1 MPLSQRLSG
10 KQEIK
15 VNTNNESMECEISGC
30 YIDYEWGNANSIEKK
45 IITIGEL
52 LSPSPTISLSPTP
65 SVLVLSSSSA
75 VCSCSMI
82 TESKV
87 VPSCTITIE
96 RKKRST
102 MQNEEEDSHNTGSTL
117 SHQSK
122 SKYSIQ

>member
-15 VNTNNESMECEISGC
+15 VNSNNESMECEISGC

-52 LSPSPTISLSPTP
+52 LSPSPTISLSPTS
-65 SVLVLSSSSA
+65 SVHILSSSAA
-75 VCSCSMI
+75 VCSCSVI

-87 VPSCTITIE
+87 NVVPSLSCTPSAGK
-96 RKKRST
+96 KKRST
-102 MQNEEEDSHNTGSTL
+102 MQNEEDDTHNTGSTL
-117 SHQSK
+117 IHQCK
-122 SKYSIQ
+122 SK